1 MLESCA
7 FCSLEPI
14 AFSNRFNLRQFLQNS
29 EVLELYF
36 CFLNANSSN
45 RLCLSL
51 LKKLS
56 CLQQAKKGR
65 LDPNK
70 TKMLF

>member
-1 MLESCA
+1 MLEFWA

-14 AFSNRFNLRQFLQNS
+14 SFNKGFNLRQFLQNS

-36 CFLNANSSN
+36 CFLNTNSSH
-45 RLCLSL
+45 RPCLSL